1 MSDLDDEVAQLLDE
15 AVVRL
20 STARRTFTDEEAL
33 LPIWEHGYDF
43 SPQSDPQGRFVLA
56 AEADGKHPRQWRLAT
71 QALANNRLLD
81 ALRSGMWNGQD
92 LDAELTRLDAEDQ
105 THYTFCPNDARFTTL
120 TDGTLELAEREYNV
134 TVPSATKAALEALG
148 PQLLERWHDRGDEPL
163 TVRQVTEQ
171 LAKLGWS
178 EANERNGWQLVRA
191 WLLAWPEVAR
201 AGQDYWVP
209 VVAVPKAPGGTR
221 LQVLP
226 VVGATSTGEERNEE
240 RSIPQKPASP
250 GQESPPRLDNSPIP
264 QSREAMANRVS
275 WMFPLRTIHLLEGF
289 LPVPAAARSA
299 YPPRGVG
306 EGDREALCGLWYD
319 NDERLWLWLDRHHD
333 RLYGPDL
340 AQKLEW
346 LEAGD
351 LLRVQW
357 TPDVVVLR
365 LAGHDDE
372 VQREEERLVDP
383 QALKALRGGVGESY
397 RQSLQAILSEKSEG
411 LTFTQVVQ
419 ALRERQGHDVLRNTV
434 RAILYACGFLHR
446 NSRWFAAPQP
456 EQGARKLRLALVKAF
471 VANEESEQV
480 AISTTWLEQQRKQVQ
495 AISTRLAELA
505 NILREQGEKR

>member
-15 AVVRL
+15 AVARL
-20 STARRTFTDEEAL
+20 STARRTFTDEDTL
-33 LPIWEHGYDF
+33 LPIWERGYDF
-43 SPQSDPQGRFVLA
+43 SPQSDPQERFVLA
-56 AEADGKHPRQWRLAT
+56 AEADSKHPRQWRLAT

-81 ALRSGMWNGQD
+81 ALRCGAWNGQD
-92 LDAELTRLDAEDQ
+92 LDAELARLDAEDQ

-120 TDGTLELAEREYNV
+120 ADGTLELAEREYNV

-148 PQLLERWHDRGDEPL
+148 PQLLQEWHDRGNEPL

-171 LAKLGWS
+171 LGKLGWS
-178 EANERNGWQLVRA
+178 EANERNGWQLARA

-201 AGQDYWVP
+201 VGQDYWVP
-209 VVAVPKAPGGTR
+209 VVAVPKAPGRTR

-240 RSIPQKPASP
+240 RSIPQKLASP
-250 GQESPPRLDNSPIP
+250 GQETSPRLDNSPIP

-275 WMFPLRTIHLLEGF
+275 WTFSLRTIHLLQGF

-299 YPPRGVG
+299 YLPRGVG
-306 EGDREALCGLWYD
+306 EGDQEALRGLWYD

-346 LEAGD
+346 LEAGNR
-351 LLRVQW
+351 LRVQW
-357 TPDVVVLR
+357 TPDVIVLR
-365 LAGHDDE
+365 IDDHDDE

-397 RQSLQAILSEKSEG
+397 RQSLQAILSEKPEG
-411 LTFTQVVQ
+411 LTFPQVVL
-419 ALRERQGHDVLRNTV
+419 ALRERQEHDVPKNTV
-434 RAILYACGFLHR
+434 RAILYACGFLHK
-446 NSRWFAAPQP
+446 NSRWFAAPQT
-456 EQGARKLRLALVKAF
+456 EQGARKLRAALAKAF
-471 VANEESEQV
+471 VANEEPERV
-480 AISTTWLEQQRKQVQ
+480 ATSTTLLEQQRKQVQ
-495 AISTRLAELA
+495 AISARLAELA
-505 NILREQGEKR
+505 NILQYS